1 MPDYLWEAGA
11 EVLEGAAAAP
21 VEAGAGFLVF
31 FTFLTFLVGAGAVA
45 VWPEL
50 FCPAGV
56 EAGDWAANVKG
67 MAATANPI
75 AKSVFFI
82 SFSLAGLLP
91 AHNFILRQAARK
103 LDSLR
108 RLIARPNTG
117 ASRLMFIRV

>member
-1 MPDYLWEAGA
+1 M
-11 EVLEGAAAAP
+11 LEGAAALL
-21 VEAGAGFLVF
+21 EAGAGFLVF

-75 AKSVFFI
+75 ANTVFFMVPFLPGGLYRPLTVSWCGRLRGNSI
-82 SFSLAGLLP
+82 ACAG
-91 AHNFILRQAARK
+91 
-103 LDSLR
+103 
-108 RLIARPNTG
+108 
-117 ASRLMFIRV
+117 

>member
-1 MPDYLWEAGA
+1 MF
-11 EVLEGAAAAP
+11 EGAAALL
-21 VEAGAGFLVF
+21 EAGAGFLVF

-67 MAATANPI
+67 MAATARPI
-75 AKSVFFI
+75 INSVFFI
-82 SFSLAGLLP
+82 SFLPCGLLP

-108 RLIARPNTG
+108 RLIARPNWG
-117 ASRLMFIRV
+117 GRRLMFFRV